1 MILLILLFIF
11 PGDNLQC
18 PPLDR
23 PFKSKVLQH
32 VPENVTS
39 NPFDKTAVGMV
50 NEPLYQH
57 ILILKVIHLS
67 FCYNLLQLCIEISL
81 IIQQW
86 ETTMGKKR
94 NKRTITFF
102 DKHT

>member
-1 MILLILLFIF
+1 MMILLILLLIF

-32 VPENVTS
+32 VPENVPS

-57 ILILKVIHLS
+57 ILILKVMHLS
-67 FCYNLLQLCIEISL
+67 VCYNLLQLFIEISL

-86 ETTMGKKR
+86 ETTMGKREIKEQ
-94 NKRTITFF
+94 
-102 DKHT
+102 